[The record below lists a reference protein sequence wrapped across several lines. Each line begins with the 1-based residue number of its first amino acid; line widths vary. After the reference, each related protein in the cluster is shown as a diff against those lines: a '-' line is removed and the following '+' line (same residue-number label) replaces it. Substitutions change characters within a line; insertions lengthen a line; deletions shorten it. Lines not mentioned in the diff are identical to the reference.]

1 MKSETQL
8 LLEIAR
14 DVNKTVSKLKEES
27 YDDVIISLLKCADTE
42 LKRSIIS
49 GLMAGVKIK
58 QDAYKRLRR

>member
-14 DVNKTVSKLKEES
+14 EVDKTISKLKEDS

-42 LKRSIIS
+42 LKRSIIA
-49 GLMAGVKIK
+49 GLIAGVKIK
-58 QDAYKRLRR
+58 QDVYK

>member
-14 DVNKTVSKLKEES
+14 DVDKTVSKLKEES

-42 LKRSIIS
+42 LKRSIIA

-58 QDAYKRLRR
+58 QDAYK